1 MVIWN
6 GWGVLGFLLFAL
18 AWTAAD
24 SLQSHVLKPYGS
36 YGAAA
41 VLLLGGIAN
50 WFIGEALNRPLHTA
64 RWRDRHSL
72 FWIPMEWWSLV
83 FIGMA
88 IAFAADAS

>member
-6 GWGVLGFLLFAL
+6 GWGVLGFLLLAV

-24 SLQSHVLKPYGS
+24 ALNSHVLQPYGP

-41 VLLLGGIAN
+41 VLLLAGVAN
-50 WFIGEALNRPLHTA
+50 WFIGDALNRPLYNT

-72 FWIPMEWWSLV
+72 F
-83 FIGMA
+83 
-88 IAFAADAS
+88 